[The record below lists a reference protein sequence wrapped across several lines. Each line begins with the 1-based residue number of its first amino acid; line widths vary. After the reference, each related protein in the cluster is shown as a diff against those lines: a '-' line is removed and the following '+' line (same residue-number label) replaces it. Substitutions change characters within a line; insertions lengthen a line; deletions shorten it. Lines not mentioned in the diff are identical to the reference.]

1 MFHSA
6 IKVVVVA
13 EKFVEEDVRTIIES
27 SGAKGYTLLTAGGKG
42 LHGFH
47 STEAQASVVGDF
59 SNIKVEAIVLDREK
73 AERIASLLMEEVFK
87 EYPGIVYL
95 EDVQVWREERF

>member
-1 MFHSA
+1 MFHNA

-13 EKFVEEDVRTIIES
+13 EKFVEEDIRNIIES
-27 SGAKGYTLLTAGGKG
+27 SGAKGYTILSAGGKG

-47 STEAQASVVGDF
+47 ATESQASVVGDF
-59 SNIKVEAIVLDREK
+59 SNIKVEAIVLDRDK
-73 AERIASLLMEEVFK
+73 AERIASLLMEEVFG

-95 EDVQVWREERF
+95 EDVKVWREERF